1 MVDMVVTVTLVLAVT
16 VDQVVVQEKVVLV
29 VMQPISLVQL
39 NKEILEDLVTP
50 QDQILV
56 AAAVVVLVVLV
67 QMEQAQIVV
76 VLGVDMEAVS
86 STNNI
91 P

>member
-1 MVDMVVTVTLVLAVT
+1 MVVVMVDMVLTVTLVLAVT

-39 NKEILEDLVTP
+39 NKDILEEMVTP

-67 QMEQAQIVV
+67 QMEQTQLV
-76 VLGVDMEAVS
+76 VLGV
-86 STNNI
+86 
-91 P
+91 